1 MARRLLNG
9 DKALV
14 EASAHRLEGLGEAK
28 AAAELREGDLS
39 AVALAARLIPL

>member
-9 DKALV
+9 DEMLI
-14 EASAHRLEGLGEAK
+14 ESAAYRLEQMDEPN
-28 AAAELREGDLS
+28 AAAKLREGDLT

>member
-9 DKALV
+9 DQMLID
-14 EASAHRLEGLGEAK
+14 ASAFRLEGLGEPR
-28 AAAELREGDLS
+28 AATKLREGDLT